1 MLRGALEE
9 FGFDADDYAKEL
21 SMLGRFGQPKEIAK
35 TYLWLASD
43 LSSFVTGTTL
53 EVDGGYSN
61 K

>member
-1 MLRGALEE
+1 
-9 FGFDADDYAKEL
+9 
-21 SMLGRFGQPKEIAK
+21 MLGRFGRPSEIAK
-35 TYLWLASD
+35 SYLWLASD